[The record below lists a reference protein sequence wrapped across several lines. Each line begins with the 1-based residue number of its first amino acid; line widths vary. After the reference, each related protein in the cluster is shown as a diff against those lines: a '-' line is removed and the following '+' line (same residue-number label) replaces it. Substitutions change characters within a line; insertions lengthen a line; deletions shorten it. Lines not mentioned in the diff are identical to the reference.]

1 MSWPLFL
8 LGTCY
13 LSLRGVA
20 SKHNTDLNTEPRYHG
35 AGAGEGRGGGGG
47 GGDNDYNI
55 NDPQPSRHNTN
66 ITVHVLFIHQPVIRN
81 HRYSSDC
88 VERYDIRHHAA
99 THTHTGAGTI
109 LRTSIS
115 HTDCIVYDLVLTFM
129 TLLYTRASYYSNYS
143 TTHLALSWGSCSEDA
158 APGDGHDGAHF

>member
-20 SKHNTDLNTEPRYHG
+20 SKHYTDLNTEPRYHG
-35 AGAGEGRGGGGG
+35 AGAGEGRGGG

-66 ITVHVLFIHQPVIRN
+66 ITVHVLFIHQLVIRN
-81 HRYSSDC
+81 HRYSGDC

-129 TLLYTRASYYSNYS
+129 TLLYTRANYYSNYS
-143 TTHLALSWGSCSEDA
+143 TTHLALSWGSWFEDA
-158 APGDGHDGAHF
+158 APGDGHDGAHL